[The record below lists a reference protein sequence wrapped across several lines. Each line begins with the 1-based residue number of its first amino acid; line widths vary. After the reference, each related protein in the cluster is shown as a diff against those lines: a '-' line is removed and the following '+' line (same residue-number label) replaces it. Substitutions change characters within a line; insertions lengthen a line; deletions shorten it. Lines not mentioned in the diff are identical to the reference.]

1 MGGSAKACEHTR
13 ISKGRSAIKDLRG
26 MFKHST
32 FFPFTGILFPV
43 HFGCVKL
50 FNLTTAGAACLFA
63 GLAIWGT
70 FTIQQ
75 RRQGEQTGNRLLSAF
90 APQEDRTEQQA
101 AIEGQALVQLFQA
114 DQYARAAFLRAALRG
129 SLDAQRLKGREQGF
143 AVSLS
148 RIESS
153 EAQALVHQ
161 AILPA
166 INGSREPGVLR
177 EGFAL
182 MARWSITG
190 AMKTSENEKVASILV
205 VAMLHSRDTDQI
217 DALA

>member
-13 ISKGRSAIKDLRG
+13 IISGSSVTENFRR

-32 FFPFTGILFPV
+32 FCPFIGVRFPVV

-50 FNLTTAGAACLFA
+50 FNLTTAGVACLLA

-75 RRQGEQTGNRLLSAF
+75 RRHGEQTGNRLLSVF
-90 APQEDRTEQQA
+90 SPQEDRPEQQGA
-101 AIEGQALVQLFQA
+101 TEGQALAQLFQA
-114 DQYARAAFLRAALRG
+114 DRYTRAAFLRAALRG
-129 SLDAQRLKGREQGF
+129 SLDAQRLKGREEGF

-153 EAQALVHQ
+153 EARALFQQ

-166 INGSREPGVLR
+166 INGSRDPGVLR
-177 EGFAL
+177 ESFAF
-182 MARWSITG
+182 MERWSIPG
-190 AMKTSENEKVASILV
+190 A
-205 VAMLHSRDTDQI
+205 
-217 DALA
+217 